1 MPVTFDGTDGVASL
15 PFRGLDKSFLFK
27 TRVTVPV
34 TAVSTDII
42 QCVNI
47 PAGMLVKGIGMLMVT
62 AATATTL
69 TCTVGDGAGAASWD
83 ASTLDLKSA
92 AGTWT
97 MSTPSDTYPALGG
110 KYYSAADTI
119 DITVTVNTLTVG
131 AVFDLYVEGIN
142 ID

>member
-1 MPVTFDGTDGVASL
+1 MAVTFDRTDGVASI
-15 PFRGLDKSFLFK
+15 PFRGLDKYYVLKS
-27 TRVTVPV
+27 RITVPT

-47 PAGMLVKGIGMLMVT
+47 PAGTLVKSVGILMNT

-69 TCTVGDGAGAASWD
+69 TCTVGDGATADGWD
-83 ASTLDLKSA
+83 ASVNLKGT

-97 MSTPSDTYPALGG
+97 MSTPSDTFPALGG
-110 KYYSAADTI
+110 KYYSSADTI

-131 AVFDLYVEGIN
+131 AVFDIFVECIN
-142 ID
+142 MT